1 MSGTRMRVVI
11 ALLAILA
18 VILTAVAVGPLFE
31 STSGGDRPPL
41 LQQSPPNT
49 TSDIGDSEFP
59 LGALLTGV
67 AVVGLFAIAVQFLED
82 PWDALAQLLG
92 AAIAL
97 LALVGGVWLLSK
109 LAGMDLASGGGAP
122 PEGTTTSPPPGTPG
136 LGQGSGGPAALPID
150 GPIAVIVAVAAI
162 AVVLVFARRSDTF
175 QAVLAGEDAAGD
187 ESDDADLA
195 SVARVAGDTAD
206 RVEAAET
213 ASAADNAIYRAWRE
227 MVELLDV
234 GDPREAT
241 PRAFETMA
249 IEAGMDPADV
259 GVLTRTF
266 EVVRYGDASLT
277 DERRE
282 RAVAAL
288 ERIEATHADDPADSG
303 GDDT

>member
-1 MSGTRMRVVI
+1 MSATHGRAVL
-11 ALLAILA
+11 ALLAIAA
-18 VILTAVAVGPLFE
+18 VVLTAVAVGPLFE
-31 STSGGDRPPL
+31 STSGGDRPPV
-41 LQQSPPNT
+41 LQQSPSNT
-49 TSDIGDSEFP
+49 TSDIGDSGAP

-67 AVVGLFAIAVQFLED
+67 VVVGLFAIAVQFLEE
-82 PWDALAQLLG
+82 PWNALTQLLG
-92 AAIAL
+92 TAIAL

-109 LAGMDLASGGGAP
+109 LAGMDLESEGGAP
-122 PEGTTTSPPPGTPG
+122 PAQTTTSTPPGTPG
-136 LGQGSGGPAALPID
+136 LGQGSGGPAALPVD
-150 GPIAVIVAVAAI
+150 GSIAVIVVVAAI
-162 AVVLVFARRSDTF
+162 AAALVFARRSETF
-175 QAVLAGEDAAGD
+175 RAVLAGEDAAGD

-227 MVELLDV
+227 MIELLDV

-249 IEAGMDPADV
+249 IEAGMDPEDV

-266 EVVRYGDASLT
+266 EAVRYGDASLT

-288 ERIEATHADDPADSG
+288 ERIEATHADDRADGG
-303 GDDT
+303 GDGT